1 MINTTSSPGQNGG
14 LNPHLFFFNICLF
27 QALKVSLTVAFTI
40 LGLVLNISSAS
51 AQTGDTRPED
61 RSQEPVERVDDLDR
75 AGVGETDKR
84 NIVRQAP
91 ANPLVKRTA
100 LSYTPRTGNQSA
112 PRPVLVDDIKIISR
126 ASDES
131 PEPLGHSTTPKAV
144 TGIANIPSIW
154 PVRGPLTDG
163 FGGRSNPFGGTS
175 SEFHKGQ
182 DISAARGAAVMATAN
197 GTVVSAGW
205 KRGYGLVVYIYHG
218 NGISTRYGH
227 LSRIDVVE
235 GQALKQG
242 EQLGLVG
249 STGRSTAPHLHYEV
263 RVDDHPMNPRSYLP
277 SGSPVNSVR

>member
-1 MINTTSSPGQNGG
+1 MINTTSSPGQSGG
-14 LNPHLFFFNICLF
+14 LNSHPFFFNICLC
-27 QALKVSLTVAFTI
+27 QALKVSLTVAFAI

-51 AQTGDTRPED
+51 AQTQDNRPAA
-61 RSQEPVERVDDLDR
+61 RPQEPVERVDDIDR
-75 AGVGETDKR
+75 AGADEADKH

-91 ANPLVKRTA
+91 ANSLVKRTA

-112 PRPVLVDDIKIISR
+112 PKPVLVDDIKIISR

-131 PEPLGHSTTPKAV
+131 PEPLGHSTTPRAV

-175 SEFHKGQ
+175 WEFHKGQ
-182 DISAARGAAVMATAN
+182 DISAARGAPVMATAD

-205 KRGYGLVVYIYHG
+205 KMGYGLVVYIYHG

-227 LSRIDVVE
+227 LSRIDVAE
-235 GQALKQG
+235 GQVIKQG

-263 RVDDHPMNPRSYLP
+263 RVDNYPMNPRSYLP
-277 SGSPVNSVR
+277 SGSPANSAR